1 MASGLRCGAYTHTG
15 GEKGE
20 DEGVTWIG
28 QTKHN
33 SKHTHSTAAV
43 TTPHA
48 AGAPFIFFLPV
59 AQTSWNHHCLMY
71 NMRVLNHAANR
82 SWATAVQH
90 VAIHMWTGWK
100 RVRMLNKTNSWI
112 HKKLKTPVAR
122 CYEVIKEVVLS
133 FSPWTSPHNIYLIC
147 FPLFYTGYQSHSG
160 LSFGFS

>member
-71 NMRVLNHAANR
+71 NMRVLLNHAANR

-112 HKKLKTPVAR
+112 HRKLSSKHQLQDAMKWLRKWFQVSRPGRHHIISVSS
-122 CYEVIKEVVLS
+122 VLLYS
-133 FSPWTSPHNIYLIC
+133 TQATSHI
-147 FPLFYTGYQSHSG
+147 QV
-160 LSFGFS
+160 